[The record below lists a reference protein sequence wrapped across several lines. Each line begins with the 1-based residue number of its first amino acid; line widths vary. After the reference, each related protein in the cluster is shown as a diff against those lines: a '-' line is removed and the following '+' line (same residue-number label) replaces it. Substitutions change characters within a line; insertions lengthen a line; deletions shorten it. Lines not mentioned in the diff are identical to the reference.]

1 MAKREVTVVING
13 EEYVSKAADDAAEGM
28 NRFTGK
34 IGGWFKSFVDL
45 KAAWDLAVK
54 AAGFLKDQIAASF
67 DAFDQYRASLQ
78 KLEGA
83 AKLTGT
89 PLTTLKE
96 IADTGR
102 EAFKLS
108 AGVANDFAA
117 EVAKLASKAGDTSK
131 AKDALAAFLEI
142 GAARG
147 MSSAQTLQAVQQAI
161 LGIDEGTDKL
171 FSKNPSVIY
180 KEFADRIGVSAAK
193 LTDQQK
199 AQALL
204 TEATDSGLKVQGT
217 YAKYLE
223 TSAGKQEQ
231 MNNSIESAR
240 VSFGQALDPLRAF
253 TLQLGTKLMPV
264 LGPLAVFIA
273 QVLTLAFTGFGK
285 VLNNVYGVVGLV
297 AEGLGKVTGQK
308 ALEDWGARQVKSAT
322 EMGTALNELS
332 DAARNLGRDVDASV
346 SKQRQLDEAF
356 RASTTV
362 AGTYGTQTGAAHDK
376 VKTASKGAADQLD
389 ADAKRI
395 NQLLTANLGPSLK
408 DAIYLTEGALK
419 SLGESAKVQLD
430 PRQAEQFT
438 RHMQSLVTE
447 AGNVRTRLEA
457 MPEPLQQSS
466 GTSKDMA
473 ERMASIARAGIDAAQ
488 AFGVMNDEAAAT
500 LNTVINLGVSIARV
514 AGGDQGGWAGIIAS
528 TAALLAKVLGG
539 DPDRRRLI
547 NSNTE
552 ALRRLTDQVG
562 TLNLSVTG
570 EQFAKAQGALESV
583 IGNLRGGRGAQNQA
597 DVLGALRRVG
607 MSFGDL
613 KKIADELGIQIV
625 TSSGAMSVDGIKAL
639 LDAMKRMGG
648 NLGRFGA
655 DYASQLQATRA
666 SFDVNQLDARGQL
679 GALFGLAGNFNPQ
692 VLLGALN
699 MGDLAGS
706 RRRLADI
713 FKRFNEGGFSASEL
727 GSLSGT
733 QFLDLVTELIQRID
747 DLAKDAAPAPSGDT
761 SADVAGVGSVPTGS
775 TAQTVSEAVQEQT
788 EAVSTLL
795 TEHTALHTR
804 IARATERTA
813 DAAEAILA
821 AMRTAMVPDVMADG
835 VDRTLEAARRQYAAQ
850 RGFQLGFGG

>member
-54 AAGFLKDQIAASF
+54 AAGFLKDQIVASF
-67 DAFDQYRASLQ
+67 NVLDEYRSSLQ
-78 KLEGA
+78 KLEGT
-83 AKLTGT
+83 AKLTGI
-89 PLTTLKE
+89 PLSTLKDISE
-96 IADTGR
+96 LGQKS
-102 EAFKLS
+102 FKLS
-108 AGVANDFAA
+108 SITANEFAT
-117 EVAKLASKAGDTSK
+117 EVAKLAAKAGDTSK
-131 AKDALAAFLEI
+131 AKDALKSFLDI

-147 MSSAQTLQAVQQAI
+147 LSSTETLQAVQQAI

-180 KEFADRIGVSAAK
+180 AEFAAKIGTTAGK

-204 TEATDSGLKVQGT
+204 TEATESGLKVQGL
-217 YAKYLE
+217 YEQRLE
-223 TSAGKQEQ
+223 TSAGKQDQ
-231 MNNSIESAR
+231 MNTAVNNAQLA
-240 VSFGQALDPLRAF
+240 FAQTLDPLRAVV
-253 TLQLGTKLMPV
+253 LQLGTKLLPILTPIAEVIGRV
-264 LGPLAVFIA
+264 LVLA
-273 QVLTLAFTGFGK
+273 LTQLVGAF
-285 VLNNVYGVVGLV
+285 NAVYGAAGFV
-297 AEGLGKVTGQK
+297 AQAIGRITGKTDLEEWGKK
-308 ALEDWGARQVKSAT
+308 AQASAT
-322 EMGTALNELS
+322 GLEKDLRTLQLQALGLAKETEN
-332 DAARNLGRDVDASV
+332 AAD
-346 SKQRQLDEAF
+346 KQAKLDGAL
-356 RASTTV
+356 RASQSN
-362 AGTYGTQTGAAHDK
+362 AQTYGNESKAAHDK
-376 VKTASKGAADQLD
+376 VKDASKGAADQLD

-500 LNTVINLGVSIARV
+500 LNSVINLGVSIARV

-528 TAALLAKVLGG
+528 TAALLSKILGG
-539 DPDRRRLI
+539 DPDRKRLI
-547 NSNTE
+547 SANTE

-639 LDAMKRMGG
+639 LDAMKLMGG

-804 IARATERTA
+804 IAKATERTA

-821 AMRTAMVPDVMADG
+821 AMREAMVPDVMADG

>member
-54 AAGFLKDQIAASF
+54 AAGFLKDQISASF

-147 MSSAQTLQAVQQAI
+147 MSAAETLQAVKMAV
-161 LGIDEGTDKL
+161 LGVDEGTDRL

-180 KEFADRIGVSAAK
+180 KDFADRIGVLAAK

-253 TLQLGTKLMPV
+253 TLQLGAKLMPV
-264 LGPLAVFIA
+264 LAPLATFIA

-332 DAARNLGRDVDASV
+332 DAARKLGQDVDSSV

-362 AGTYGTQTGAAHDK
+362 ASTYGTQTGAAHDK
-376 VKTASKGAADQLD
+376 VKDASKGAADQLD

-457 MPEPLQQSS
+457 MPEPIKKGSDNS
-466 GTSKDMA
+466 RDMA
-473 ERMASIARAGIDAAQ
+473 EKVASIARAGLDAAQ
-488 AFGVMNDEAAAT
+488 AFGVMNDQAAAT
-500 LNTVINLGVSIARV
+500 LNTVINLGVGIAKV
-514 AGGDQGGWAGIIAS
+514 AANTGDASGWAAIISS
-528 TAALLAKVLGG
+528 TAALLSKLIGG
-539 DPDRRRLI
+539 DPERRRLI
-547 NSNTE
+547 NANTE

-625 TSSGAMSVDGIKAL
+625 SSSGAMSVDGIKAL
-639 LDAMKRMGG
+639 LDAMKLMGG
-648 NLGRFGA
+648 NLGRFGT

-679 GALFGLAGNFNPQ
+679 SALFGLAGNFNPQ

-699 MGDLAGS
+699 MSDLAGS
-706 RRRLADI
+706 RKRLADI

-747 DLAKDAAPAPSGDT
+747 DLAKEAAPAPSGDT

-775 TAQTVSEAVQEQT
+775 TAQTVSEAVKEQT

-804 IARATERTA
+804 IAKATERTA

-821 AMRTAMVPDVMADG
+821 AMREAVGGGLSDNLDMD
-835 VDRTLEAARRQYAAQ
+835 LEARRRAYAAQ
-850 RGFQLGFGG
+850 RGFQLSF